1 MTGHLLKKPHLSNR
15 TGGEQG
21 AGVQQGQQLLPF
33 SLPSTL
39 SAHRREREGCHGGD
53 SHGSLPQ
60 AGPLEL
66 RFPGLRSPS
75 PIFGPIFG
83 PTPSWRTMSAHRAQG
98 SRGGVGGGLGQP
110 HMPGKVSR
118 QHPPVGHW
126 GLRRTSSPAALSAHR
141 ADKSKDHHA
150 CASRVMPL

>member
-1 MTGHLLKKPHLSNR
+1 MTGHLLKKLHFSNR

-21 AGVQQGQQLLPF
+21 AGGKQGQQLLPF

-66 RFPGLRSPS
+66 RLPRLRSPS
-75 PIFGPIFG
+75 PIFGP
-83 PTPSWRTMSAHRAQG
+83 TPNWRTVSAHRAEG
-98 SRGGVGGGLGQP
+98 SRGGVGAGLGQP
-110 HMPGKVSR
+110 HMPGKGSR
-118 QHPPVGHW
+118 QHPPVGHR
-126 GLRRTSSPAALSAHR
+126 GLRRTSSPVALSVHR

-150 CASRVMPL
+150 CASRAMPL